1 MLCILT
7 IAAHVGD
14 GHIFGNLLLWAVRH
28 DVSVVLKHTVVV
40 VVTRQL
46 QIRPRIRV
54 VLLQNLSA
62 VVGNV
67 RGAAFV
73 VTGRSVLTKR
83 RRHDE
88 YESIGGT
95 RQLNDVV
102 RARVRCGVV

>member
-1 MLCILT
+1 MLT
-7 IAAHVGD
+7 IAIATHVGD
-14 GHIFGNLLLWAVRH
+14 GHIFGYLLLRAVRH
-28 DVSVVLKHTVVV
+28 QVSVVLKHTVVV

-46 QIRPRIRV
+46 QIRPRVCV
-54 VLLQNLSA
+54 VLLQHLSA

-73 VTGRSVLTKR
+73 VTGRGVLTKR

-88 YESIGGT
+88 YESIGGA